1 MKKTKKTSGRTLALL
16 AATLIVLC
24 GGIIGT
30 NAKLTIF
37 SEDYIADFE
46 LDHLQVHL
54 IENGTDV
61 CHGENVIT
69 SVHRYD
75 NGKARDAKY
84 HGNLL
89 EYMGYKNDKH
99 KSDLSGYK
107 LGTPGVVEPG
117 RTYKE
122 EISAANGEN
131 IDQYVRLT
139 IRKYWVDPEGK
150 KATYM
155 DPALIRLDYKDEN
168 KNVKAYNTGAWQ
180 INPKEHTPES
190 DTYYLTKML
199 PGVKGSDKLNPSAL
213 LFNQLTIDD
222 SIMDKEH
229 MNREESSVKDGNKTI
244 TTYTYTYDYDNYT
257 FYIEANVQAIQ
268 THNVNDAIDSLW
280 GVENVSASGG
290 QIHVK

>member
-1 MKKTKKTSGRTLALL
+1 
-16 AATLIVLC
+16 
-24 GGIIGT
+24 
-30 NAKLTIF
+30 
-37 SEDYIADFE
+37 
-46 LDHLQVHL
+46 
-54 IENGTDV
+54 
-61 CHGENVIT
+61 VIT

-75 NGKARDAKY
+75 NGQARDQKY

-89 EYMGYKNDKH
+89 ERNMGYTNTEHYKDAK
-99 KSDLSGYK
+99 GYE
-107 LGTPGVVEPG
+107 LGTPGTVEPG

>member
-89 EYMGYKNDKH
+89 EYMGYKNDDH

-213 LFNQLTIDD
+213 LFNQLTIDS
-222 SIMDKEH
+222 SIVDDNHMKQEEEVVDDGDK
-229 MNREESSVKDGNKTI
+229 KITI
-244 TTYTYTYDYDNYT
+244 YTYTYDYDNYT